1 MKVKVV
7 AQWCVRGELIPQ
19 FLENA
24 KKLVVETNKEPGCI
38 YYQLH
43 KDAVIN
49 QYAFIEE
56 YENKEALEAHCNTTH
71 FKTLVPLLE
80 TFTFRPV
87 VVNRYTLLDLE
98 SADFVSGKAGRDAL
112 GY

>member
-1 MKVKVV
+1 M
-7 AQWCVRGELIPQ
+7 
-19 FLENA
+19 
-24 KKLVVETNKEPGCI
+24 
-38 YYQLH
+38 
-43 KDAVIN
+43 IN

-56 YENKEALEAHCNTTH
+56 YESKEALEAHCNTPH

-87 VVNRYTLLDLE
+87 VVNRYTLLDVDSIASG
-98 SADFVSGKAGRDAL
+98 SAKADREL